1 MTPCSIKQ
9 TEIDMFTKTKIA
21 MAALLIAAFATPSFA
36 GDRYHAKH
44 QRSYAPQS
52 LQLIEGRNS
61 AVFGAFGTSTDRETM
76 VQATGN

>member
-1 MTPCSIKQ
+1 MTPCSMKQ

-21 MAALLIAAFATPSFA
+21 MAALLISAFATPSLA
-36 GDRYHAKH
+36 GDRYHVKH

-52 LQLIEGRNS
+52 LQLIEGRNA
-61 AVFGAFGTSTDRETM
+61 AVFGGTSTDRESM

>member
-9 TEIDMFTKTKIA
+9 TEIDMFTKAKIA

-36 GDRYHAKH
+36 GDRYHVKH

-61 AVFGAFGTSTDRETM
+61 AVFGGFGTSTDRESM

>member
-1 MTPCSIKQ
+1 
-9 TEIDMFTKTKIA
+9 MFTKAKIA
-21 MAALLIAAFATPSFA
+21 MAALLISAFATPSFA
-36 GDRYHAKH
+36 GDRYHVKH

-61 AVFGAFGTSTDRETM
+61 AVFGGFGTSTDRESM